1 MANAENLV
9 NDLGRIIGA
18 LTIADSRGLSNLLTE
33 SGYVVTSTTPDALG
47 KQSVEA
53 LSNPRF
59 VSGLQGLITENAESS
74 ISGYNASDGSKDES
88 FSNADGGFW
97 GGFNFGSVTNLL
109 GTGAG
114 VYGSIKASETEQK
127 KIDAQIKLGQQQTE
141 LAITNGTLTLEA
153 EKLRLAQIQAQN
165 NAPKNN
171 TLLYAGLGIAGV
183 LMVGLIILAVIK
195 KK

>member
-59 VSGLQGLITENAESS
+59 ASGLQGLITENAESS
-74 ISGYNASDGSKDES
+74 ISGYNASDGSKG
-88 FSNADGGFW
+88 GGFW